1 MPPKK
6 KKEEAEEQPVVIAKE
21 KPAPPGEEGLP
32 LWMATYSDMVTLL
45 LTFFVLLLTFANMDA
60 QKFKESMGS
69 IQKALGIQAKDVMA
83 LEVPYSSEKYERK
96 DIELTKK
103 ERKILDLM
111 LGVKALIEN
120 ELENDKSTTVSHDP
134 DGVMQRVNG
143 EAMFSPG
150 SATLKPESKRLLDV
164 VAKVMKKTNVNLV
177 ISGHTDDRPLESS
190 RFPSNWEL
198 SAARAAA
205 ALRYLTEE
213 HGIDPGRMKAV
224 GYAGTRPLVPN
235 DSEQN
240 RERNNRVDFHYQR
253 PDLGNW

>member
-1 MPPKK
+1 MAAKK
-6 KKEEAEEQPVVIAKE
+6 NKEEDKEPVVIVKE
-21 KPAPPGEEGLP
+21 KAGPPPAEGLP

-60 QKFKESMGS
+60 EKFKASMGS
-69 IQKALGIQAKDVMA
+69 IQKALGIQTKDVMA
-83 LEVPYSSEKYERK
+83 LEVPYSSVKYERK

-111 LGVKALIEN
+111 LGVKALIEE
-120 ELENDKSTTVSHDP
+120 ELENDQSTTVSHDP
-134 DGVMQRVNG
+134 DGVMQRVDG
-143 EAMFSPG
+143 EAMFAPG
-150 SATLKPESKRLLDV
+150 SATLKPQSKRLLDV
-164 VAKVMKKTNVNLV
+164 VAKVMKKTNVNLI
-177 ISGHTDDRPLESS
+177 ISGHTDDRPLKSAK
-190 RFPSNWEL
+190 FPSNWEL

-205 ALRYLTEE
+205 ALRYLTEVQ
-213 HGIDPGRMKAV
+213 HIDPGRMKAV